1 MVRVILRWLWSIF
14 YLTGELIIMFDRDSI
29 RGFSALLT
37 LVGVAS
43 SLGFSFN
50 APAFSQATPNNLPL
64 LLAQKSEK
72 VRVAVLDFDYS
83 GLSNPQWLTFL
94 NGGASG
100 VSDIL
105 VNKLV
110 ESGRYT
116 VIERSRIDAVLREQN
131 FGASGRVDAAT
142 AAQIGQILG
151 VDVVIIGSITQFDL

>member
-1 MVRVILRWLWSIF
+1 
-14 YLTGELIIMFDRDSI
+14 
-29 RGFSALLT
+29 
-37 LVGVAS
+37 
-43 SLGFSFN
+43 
-50 APAFSQATPNNLPL
+50 
-64 LLAQKSEK
+64 

-142 AAQIGQILG
+142 PLKSGKFWG
-151 VDVVIIGSITQFDL
+151 